1 MLFVLKAACLAIYA
15 LALAGVAGL
24 LPHGFSAPVQVV
36 AASFL
41 GVHTVELAVIFMLR
55 KVHLYRGSV
64 WMFAIL
70 TIMFGLLHWLPFCVA
85 KPRNY

>member
-1 MLFVLKAACLAIYA
+1 VLFILKAACLAIYA
-15 LALAGVAGL
+15 LALAAVAGL
-24 LPHGFSAPVQVV
+24 LPHGISGPVQVV
-36 AASFL
+36 AAIFL
-41 GVHTVELAVIFMLR
+41 GVHTLELALIFMFR
-55 KVHLYRGSV
+55 KVHLYRGHV